1 MNRSVERR
9 RIAMRET
16 RPGELVVGWFVHP
29 TRGRVRCPAAVLVAA
44 DLRSQGHRV
53 REEHGWLEPADGDPE
68 GVMFAASYLDPGGA
82 AVGLA
87 VAAHETDPVAI
98 DAAHEAVN
106 TWSAAWRSRRLVVA
120 AAKACC
126 ADEAS
131 ASCPL
136 VVTARR
142 TARRFA
148 QRGDQVVLVG
158 HPSPG
163 LVPDGVV
170 RVSSA
175 KDVAGLDLDPDRVSY
190 VVAPGTALE
199 QAMPVVAAL
208 RARYPRLRGAHPNSL
223 CYAASDRLASI
234 RAVADGCDRLL
245 VLGAPTATDT
255 VESIRAAGTRKPT
268 HVLDSLD
275 HVRPFWLAGTES
287 IGIATTRSAP
297 PALLNAVLDALSGM
311 GPTSVMRQQVTT
323 APTRDG
329 SWLPSIPADSDR
341 PMSTAK
347 CASMGFTHGKR

>member
-1 MNRSVERR
+1 VNRSVERR
-9 RIAMRET
+9 RIAVREA

-29 TRGRVRCPAAVLVAA
+29 TRGRVRCPAAPLVAA
-44 DLRSQGHRV
+44 DLRGQGHRV
-53 REEHGWLEPADGDPE
+53 REAHGWLEPADEEPD

-87 VAAHETDPVAI
+87 VAAHETDPGAI
-98 DAAHEAVN
+98 DAAREAVN

-120 AAKACC
+120 TAKTCC

-131 ASCPL
+131 AACPL

-170 RVSSA
+170 RVASA

-190 VVAPGTALE
+190 VVAPGTVLE
-199 QAMPVVAAL
+199 QAMPIVTAL

-223 CYAASDRLASI
+223 CYAASDRLASV
-234 RAVADGCDRLL
+234 RAVADGCDRLF
-245 VLGAPTATDT
+245 VLGDPTATDT
-255 VESIRAAGTRKPT
+255 VELLRAAGTRKPT

-275 HVRPFWLAGTES
+275 RVRPFWLAGTES
-287 IGIATTRSAP
+287 IGIATTRSAS
-297 PALLNAVLDALSGM
+297 PALLNAVLDTLSGM
-311 GPTSVMRQQVTT
+311 GPTSVMHKRVTT
-323 APTRDG
+323 EPARDG
-329 SWLPSIPADSDR
+329 SWLPGIAAGSDH
-341 PMSTAK
+341 PMSTA
-347 CASMGFTHGKR
+347 HR